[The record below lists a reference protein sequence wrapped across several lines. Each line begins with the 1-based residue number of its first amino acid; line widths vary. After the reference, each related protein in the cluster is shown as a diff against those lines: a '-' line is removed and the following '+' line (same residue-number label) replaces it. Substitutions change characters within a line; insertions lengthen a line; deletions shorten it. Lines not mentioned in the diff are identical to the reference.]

1 MDELWLALPTLR
13 KAAGPMKNGWKSAQ
27 VEIWDRLFDA
37 LIEPDVLQ
45 FPVSL
50 LTASALIDGLIIAIA
65 RHYKAE
71 ADMETWRFQW
81 NSGCPCPVP
90 PNCTLENTT
99 KRVPWQ
105 VYVSKAMDAVKD
117 VVLDVTD
124 ILQIRDVSVV
134 HDIWPPLQ
142 ILYQDDLERCR
153 AWMSQVGCE

>member
-1 MDELWLALPTLR
+1 
-13 KAAGPMKNGWKSAQ
+13 MKDGWKSVQ

-71 ADMETWRFQW
+71 SDMEAWRFQR
-81 NSGCPCPVP
+81 NYGCRCPVP
-90 PNCTLENTT
+90 STCTPENTT
-99 KRVPWQ
+99 KQVPWQ
-105 VYVSKAMDAVKD
+105 VYVSKAMDVVKD
-117 VVLDVTD
+117 AVLDVMD
-124 ILQIRDVSVV
+124 ILQIRD
-134 HDIWPPLQ
+134 
-142 ILYQDDLERCR
+142 DDLERCR

>member
-1 MDELWLALPTLR
+1 
-13 KAAGPMKNGWKSAQ
+13 MKDGWKSAQ

-37 LIEPDVLQ
+37 LIGTYPLVVILSISDHAPEPDVLQ

-105 VYVSKAMDAVKD
+105 VYVSKAMDAVND
-117 VVLDVTD
+117 VILDVTD

>member
-1 MDELWLALPTLR
+1 
-13 KAAGPMKNGWKSAQ
+13 MKDGWKSAQ

-37 LIEPDVLQ
+37 LIGTHPLVVILSISDHAPEPDVLQ

-105 VYVSKAMDAVKD
+105 VYVSKAMDAVND
-117 VVLDVTD
+117 VILDVTD